1 MERRKRTRELIELGG
16 LVQKSGLQDRV
27 QDDRATMLGALLM
40 LVDELDGDGGA
51 EALVHWRRRGK
62 RAFEMDAASKAKQDP

>member
-27 QDDRATMLGALLM
+27 QDDRATMLGAFLM
-40 LVDELDGDGGA
+40 LMDELDSARGV
-51 EALVHWRRRGK
+51 EALVLWRRRGK